1 MNFFSTSYDKN
12 YEVFCA
18 VPIDDYEN
26 PPKIGDTVRFIDK
39 KYVTPVLFSSSSGT
53 KPARHK
59 FYINKTDVDKILVGT
74 IDKIFPGEYDAV
86 QYYIIRPDG
95 RTTVTSGSYHKYG
108 SDNCKRNS
116 DLFFLRGKNPPAGGK
131 KRRYTRKQRKTRKSN
146 RRVKSYKR
154 RK

>member
-26 PPKIGDTVRFIDK
+26 PPKLGDTVRFIDK
-39 KYVTPVLFSSSSGT
+39 KYVTPVLFSRSSG
-53 KPARHK
+53 PSPDRYK

-74 IDKIFPGEYDAV
+74 IVKMSTEGRNGVYYD
-86 QYYIIRPDG
+86 IKRPDG
-95 RTTVTSGSYHKYG
+95 RTTITSGSYHKYG
-108 SDNCKRNS
+108 SDNCRRNS
-116 DLFFLRGKNPPAGGK
+116 NLFFLRGKNPPTGG